1 MDERKEKIILT
12 ARRLFVNYGIRNV
25 TMDEIAVETGMSKK
39 TIYQIISDKKE
50 LIREVMHYEMDLLQ
64 QSIMQIINDDSLNP
78 IDKNIKI
85 NGLIIRM
92 AKNYPS
98 QVERDLN
105 RFYPDIAEEL
115 RKNMMDRMFRS
126 IVENLK
132 KGIAAGYYR
141 SDINPEIIA
150 GLQMTRSA
158 YIKQKDNNPYLASF
172 SVEQILKEILKYHLY
187 GICSSKG
194 LEYLKT
200 INFDEI

>member
-39 TIYQIISDKKE
+39 TIYQIFSDKKE
-50 LIREVMHYEMDLLQ
+50 LIREVMHYEIDRLQ
-64 QSIMQIINDDSLNP
+64 QAIMQIINDATLNP

-85 NGLIIRM
+85 NGLIIQM
-92 AKNYPS
+92 AKSYPS

-105 RFYPDIAEEL
+105 RFYPEIAYEL

-132 KGIAAGYYR
+132 KGIADGYYR
-141 SDINPEIIA
+141 SDLNPEIIA
-150 GLQMTRSA
+150 GLQMTRSE
-158 YIKQKDNNPYLASF
+158 YIRHKNENPYLDAF
-172 SVEQILKEILKYHLY
+172 SVEQVLKEILKYHLY
-187 GICSSKG
+187 GICSPKG